1 MQRQPSWIIISIILI
16 VIIIWL
22 YLFPYKPRFVAPQ
35 TRQNQRHTI
44 LNSIAIIAMI
54 LLPVNIQF
62 SQSSQVETIYQTP
75 VQILFDV
82 SLSMAANDIQPS
94 RFAAAKT
101 MVDQLLQ
108 WRNNYPTSIILF
120 SGIPFVHTAFGTHTD
135 SVRAKWATTHLGQFP
150 PVPQFVWTAIGDALL
165 LGIQNM
171 ESSDFGSG
179 IMILITDGDS
189 NIGYEPQAVLSILQK
204 KNIPLYTIGIGKS
217 DDFTVWYDYF
227 GGQIL
232 TTYNPDFLEKLS
244 EATGGK
250 SWVIQSNDDIA
261 NITEQIMQTIQSRVV
276 AIDTYPL
283 FSLNKVL
290 ILILIGRMTVITIRR
305 GWARY
310 RYK

>member
-1 MQRQPSWIIISIILI
+1 MQRQSSGIIISVILI
-16 VIIIWL
+16 VIIVWL
-22 YLFPYKPRFVAPQ
+22 QFFPYKPRFVAPK
-35 TRQNQRHTI
+35 TRKTQLHTI
-44 LNSIAIIAMI
+44 FNSIAIIAMI
-54 LLPVNIQF
+54 LIPLNIHI
-62 SQSSQVETIYQTP
+62 SQSSQPETVYQTP

-120 SGIPFVHTAFGTHTD
+120 SGIPFVHTAFGSHTD
-135 SVRAKWATTHLGQFP
+135 SVRAKWATTYLGQFP

-171 ESSDFGSG
+171 ESNDFGSG

-189 NIGYEPQAVLSILQK
+189 NTGYEPQAVLSVLQK

-227 GGQIL
+227 GGQIS

-250 SWVIQSNDDIA
+250 SWVMQSNEDMA
-261 NITEQIMQTIQSRVV
+261 NITEQIMQTIQSSVV

-290 ILILIGRMTVITIRR
+290 ILILIGRMMVITIWRR
-305 GWARY
+305 MTRH
-310 RYK
+310 KNK